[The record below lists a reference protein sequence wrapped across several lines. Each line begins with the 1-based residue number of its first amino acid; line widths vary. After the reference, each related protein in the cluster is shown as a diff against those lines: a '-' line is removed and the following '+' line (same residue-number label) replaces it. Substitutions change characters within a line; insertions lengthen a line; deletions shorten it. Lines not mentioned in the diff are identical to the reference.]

1 MGLGVG
7 LAQWL
12 LLRRDL
18 NKTGWWPVM
27 SAVAWP
33 VGYMLGGILGALVG
47 QTLNVPII
55 GGMVGSLLS
64 GAIVGAI
71 TGAVLLWML
80 RENRA
85 LLDSMR
91 EEAEQAK

>member
-1 MGLGVG
+1 
-7 LAQWL
+7 
-12 LLRRDL
+12 
-18 NKTGWWPVM
+18 M
-27 SAVAWP
+27 SAVARP
-33 VGYMLGGILGALVG
+33 LGYMVGGSLGALVG
-47 QTLNVPII
+47 QSLNVPFI
-55 GGMVGSLLS
+55 GGMIGSILI
-64 GAIVGAI
+64 GAIIGTI